1 MSEQRSKKG
10 KGQSQKGQSQK
21 GQSQKGQGQKGQG
34 QKGQGQ
40 KGQGQKGQGQKSQSQ
55 KDNSLQS
62 GRGNTIIQAGVVSKV
77 ASDAAQEIEGVRMG
91 DGASQAASSLLG
103 SVTGGSGESR
113 TQGVSV
119 EVGEVE
125 AAVDLTMTV
134 EHGKPVPQISEA
146 VRRNVVDRIENLVGL
161 RATEVNITVADVFF
175 LQEEQE
181 QSQQPE
187 ENQGR
192 E

>member
-34 QKGQGQ
+34 QKDQSQ
-40 KGQGQKGQGQKSQSQ
+40 KGQGR
-55 KDNSLQS
+55 KDSSLQS
-62 GRGNTIIQAGVVSKV
+62 ERGNTLIQAGVVSKV

-91 DGASQAASSLLG
+91 DGASQAASNLLG
-103 SVTGGSGESR
+103 GITGGSGGSR

-125 AAVDLTMTV
+125 AAVDLTMIV
-134 EHGKPVPQISEA
+134 EHGKPVPQISKA
-146 VRRNVVDRIENLVGL
+146 VRRNVVNRIENLVGL

-175 LQEEQE
+175 PQEEQE